1 MVASYIPAGRMLGR
15 IASQLFDGQARSV
28 KISYQGEV
36 STLKTD
42 PIKAALLGGLM
53 EGLIE
58 ERINVVNMDFIIS
71 SRGLRLTEERES
83 VCENYSNLLTIQ
95 VEGDLGRTIV
105 SASVLRER
113 AYLIRLNDFWMEI
126 EPAGDYMLFTEHKDR
141 PGMIGAVGTILG
153 NADVNI
159 SQMQVSRGLER
170 GGRAMMALCLDDQL
184 KPEVH
189 KRLLSIPDMHSLH
202 VVRIGRQP

>member
-1 MVASYIPAGRMLGR
+1 VC
-15 IASQLFDGQARSV
+15 
-28 KISYQGEV
+28 
-36 STLKTD
+36 TLKTD

-58 ERINVVNMDFIIS
+58 ERNNVVNMDFIIS

-95 VEGDLGRTIV
+95 VEGDLGRTVV

-189 KRLLSIPDMHSLH
+189 KKLLSIPDMHSLH